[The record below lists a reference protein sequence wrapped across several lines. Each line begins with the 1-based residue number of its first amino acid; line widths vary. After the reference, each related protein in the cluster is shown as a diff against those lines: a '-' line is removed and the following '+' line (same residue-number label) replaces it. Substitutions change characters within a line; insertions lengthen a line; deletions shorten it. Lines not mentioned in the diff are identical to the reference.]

1 MSGLVEF
8 FTLREA
14 AAAAAREAPERRD
27 ARALLLRRARQKR
40 DAAEALWS
48 VSQAAEALRL
58 AVESLALFLDAA
70 REAAAR
76 ETAAREAEAAGDA
89 GPVAGDDV
97 SAVLRA
103 LGAPPKVAARVGALA
118 GRVEALALP
127 ALDADVTSEHLTL
140 YRDLGDALAAL
151 DEATAPFGL
160 LPREIRARRAARLG
174 AAALFAALAV
184 GVAAFW
190 LTRPER
196 IAATASASYANDPQ
210 FGPEKAVD
218 GLPETEWLLPD
229 HATGH
234 LELRL
239 PRPRTVSG
247 VRLLNGHNRQ
257 FNDRAVREYTVELY
271 AGARLVGSKA
281 GEFVE
286 FRDAPTW
293 TDVDVRGDAVDRVRV
308 VVRSAHRMGA
318 ALAEI
323 ELK

>member
-1 MSGLVEF
+1 
-8 FTLREA
+8 
-14 AAAAAREAPERRD
+14 
-27 ARALLLRRARQKR
+27 
-40 DAAEALWS
+40 